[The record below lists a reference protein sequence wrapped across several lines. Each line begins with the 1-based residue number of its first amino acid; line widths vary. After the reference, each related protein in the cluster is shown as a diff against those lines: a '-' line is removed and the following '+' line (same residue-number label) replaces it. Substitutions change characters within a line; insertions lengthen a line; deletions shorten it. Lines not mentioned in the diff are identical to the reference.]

1 MHELKQKKGKKTV
14 THHFHHVTDA
24 DGSKKHV
31 YLGTSRK
38 KAEENLTKI
47 RVARMRS
54 QNRLIKDIETAQ
66 AKLNSIAHHQKYYD
80 DILRE
85 IRIRHGKQVEVEKLL
100 NKEVKGIFPFYGY
113 VLVFIAVMG
122 LTAGAFFL
130 VTTPSITGAAVEGV
144 AVIAANNIVSVA
156 IGMLMVILILGIVLH
171 HVDHKHKH
179 KHDKYKPQF

>member
-1 MHELKQKKGKKTV
+1 MHKLKQKKGKKTV

-38 KAEENLTKI
+38 KAEDKLTNI
-47 RVARMRS
+47 RVARLRS
-54 QNRLIKDIETAQ
+54 QNRLIKDMETAQ
-66 AKLNSIAHHQKYYD
+66 AKLSSIAHHQRDYD
-80 DILRE
+80 DILKDMRM
-85 IRIRHGKQVEVEKLL
+85 RHSKHIEVEKLL
-100 NKEVKGIFPFYGY
+100 NNEVKEAFPFYGY

-130 VTTPSITGAAVEGV
+130 ITTPSITGAAVQSV
-144 AVIAANNIVSVA
+144 AAIAANKIVSVA
-156 IGMLMVILILGIVLH
+156 IGMLMVILILGVVLH
-171 HVDHKHKH
+171 HVDHQHRH